1 METSRIEA
9 LIAEHCNDDQA
20 EGDLLELLS
29 VVADRNGVTPVQ
41 EELAKGARFV
51 LGYVEQVPYML
62 KVATT
67 AAANVGLDTEMEH
80 ILGMVRSYWAQDLDV
95 IPDHLGVIG
104 LLDDAYC
111 SLTSLQAV
119 SDHYQLQTGKYLFPD
134 DLTAANRMMR
144 QIIGE
149 PYITDL
155 DRFVTNAIREA
166 GVMQAMKALA
176 TPDKQHHFA
185 SQANIWNHG
194 PVGEIDE
201 DHLEGLGLSER

>member
-9 LIAEHCNDDQA
+9 LITEHCDDEQA

-29 VVADRNGVTPVQ
+29 VVADRNGADPG
-41 EELAKGARFV
+41 EKELKKGARFV
-51 LGYVEQVPYML
+51 LGYIKQVPYML

-67 AAANVGLDTEMEH
+67 AADNVGLNAEMEH
-80 ILGMVRSYWAQDLDV
+80 ILEMVRSYWAQDLDV

-176 TPDKQHHFA
+176 SPDKQQHFA

-194 PVGEIDE
+194 PVGEVAR
-201 DHLEGLGLSER
+201 DHLAELGLN